1 MRKRN
6 YLLACQEQRGYAG
19 WLEWAILTLKWEMG
33 GSKDKGTCFTLSHSW
48 DTTPK
53 VCLPWSATITKHF
66 NAYLTIFPFLFAH
79 SFLGSAWRCFLSV
92 SGLMLK
98 RFQVNFQRGFKISE
112 DCILAQKIG
121 NHDVDNGRPL
131 FYTQVQYL
139 SMKKQVGKIMPNW
152 KPGEGVIDAQ
162 VQDLILQQQTTD
174 LGKKKEWEYLYTQ
187 RGVCVCACT
196 YIHTYTSHTVLGY
209 DVKSLYHSACPII
222 CLV

>member
-1 MRKRN
+1 
-6 YLLACQEQRGYAG
+6 
-19 WLEWAILTLKWEMG
+19 MG

-53 VCLPWSATITKHF
+53 VCLSWSATITKHF
-66 NAYLTIFPFLFAH
+66 NAYLTILPFLFAH

-121 NHDVDNGRPL
+121 NHDGWQWKTPFLHTGPVSKHEKTSWKNNAQLETRGRSYWCPSAEL
-131 FYTQVQYL
+131 D
-139 SMKKQVGKIMPNW
+139 SP
-152 KPGEGVIDAQ
+152 
-162 VQDLILQQQTTD
+162 TTD
-174 LGKKKEWEYLYTQ
+174 HWPWKKERMRISVYTN
-187 RGVCVCACT
+187 RCVCACT
-196 YIHTYTSHTVLGY
+196 CIHTYTSHTILGC
-209 DVKSLYHSACPII
+209 DIKSLYHSACPII